1 VRKLVALL
9 CLAALGA
16 CRDGGGSVEE
26 LCEAVRS
33 DRSTAA
39 VFSGFDP
46 SDTER
51 ALEQLREARLTLGE
65 LRDAAPGEVRDDID
79 VEIAYV
85 QALVDGLAALTEPE
99 PAQSVEVFRQVTAD
113 HPGVAEAAAT
123 LAAYSEKNCA
133 G

>member
-1 VRKLVALL
+1 MRRTLALL
-9 CLAALGA
+9 CLVALVA
-16 CRDGGGSVEE
+16 CRSGGGSVEE
-26 LCEAVRS
+26 LCDAVRS

-51 ALEQLREARLTLGE
+51 ALEQLRQARLTLGE
-65 LRDAAPGEVRDDID
+65 LRDAAPDEVRDDID

-85 QALVDGLAALTEPE
+85 QALVDELAALTDPE
-99 PAQSVEVFRQVTAD
+99 PAQSVEIFRQVTAD
-113 HPGVAEAAAT
+113 HPGVAAAAT
-123 LAAYSEKNCA
+123 NLAAFSQENCA

>member
-1 VRKLVALL
+1 MALL
-9 CLAALGA
+9 CLGALVA
-16 CRDGGGSVEE
+16 CRDGGGSVDE

-51 ALEQLREARLTLGE
+51 ALEQLRQARLTLGE
-65 LRDAAPGEVRDDID
+65 LRDAAPAEVRSDID

-85 QALVDGLAALTEPE
+85 QALVDGLTALTEPE

-113 HPGVAEAAAT
+113 HPGVSEAAAE
-123 LAAYSEKNCA
+123 LASFSNEHCA

>member
-1 VRKLVALL
+1 MALL
-9 CLAALGA
+9 CLAALVA
-16 CRDGGGSVEE
+16 CRDGGGSVDE

-51 ALEQLREARLTLGE
+51 ALEQLRQARLTLGE
-65 LRDAAPGEVRDDID
+65 LRDAAPSEARDDID

-85 QALVDGLAALTEPE
+85 QALIDGLASLAEPE

-113 HPGVAEAAAT
+113 HPGVADAAAN
-123 LAAYSEKNCA
+123 LAAFSQEHCS